1 MLKKKALWTISFEI
15 ISFPNECKRSI
26 AAWYAALFVPK
37 LLVVSQPKV
46 NERTLVNT
54 RCSAK
59 FVITKNFFFFSYLL
73 FYYHM
78 KFTNLLGHEWLTK
91 CNLCC
96 RLVFPPRTWI
106 GIAFWLPFLPEIIQS
121 WFFTLTS

>member
-1 MLKKKALWTISFEI
+1 MLEKKSVLNHFFWNHFFS
-15 ISFPNECKRSI
+15 KRMQKVNCCLICCSLCAKI
-26 AAWYAALFVPK
+26 T
-37 LLVVSQPKV
+37 VSQLKV

-59 FVITKNFFFFSYLL
+59 FVIRKNFFLFSYLL

-78 KFTNLLGHEWLTK
+78 KFTSLLVHEWLTK
-91 CNLCC
+91 FNLCC

-121 WFFTLTS
+121 WFFTRAS